1 MTSPILS
8 ATITLQRAQ
17 SFCVAPKPSTRNKQR
32 THICARIPL
41 QPAYLL
47 LAAMLLLV
55 FTTGCQ
61 IAGLLGETE
70 SDALISAQTDDPTAV
85 VPFTNVANTALEDG
99 FGVWNDRPG
108 VVIFDYDRDGDMD
121 FYVTQMAGYGNFLYR
136 NNGDDT
142 FSDVGAAAGVAL
154 ENTHSTGAV
163 ACDVNNDG
171 FQDLYVGAWGDPA
184 DDLGFRSPQQGN
196 LDALLLNMKDGTFVD
211 ITKAAFA
218 DNVNARSATSI
229 GCADVNL
236 DGWLDLFVGNLMD
249 QDFRHFEDLNHPV
262 TTTSSL

>member
-1 MTSPILS
+1 M
-8 ATITLQRAQ
+8 
-17 SFCVAPKPSTRNKQR
+17 R
-32 THICARIPL
+32 TNSL

-55 FTTGCQ
+55 FATGCQ

-142 FSDVGAAAGVAL
+142 FSDVGAAAR
-154 ENTHSTGAV
+154 
-163 ACDVNNDG
+163 C
-171 FQDLYVGAWGDPA
+171 
-184 DDLGFRSPQQGN
+184 RSREH
-196 LDALLLNMKDGTFVD
+196 A
-211 ITKAAFA
+211 
-218 DNVNARSATSI
+218 
-229 GCADVNL
+229 
-236 DGWLDLFVGNLMD
+236 
-249 QDFRHFEDLNHPV
+249 
-262 TTTSSL
+262 